1 MKATYYFRSLVPFT
15 GLTTSEMYLIQA
27 ECLIRRNSIE
37 AGLALLNHLC
47 KHRFNKQASTMMLK
61 AEDVGDAMTIV
72 LDERI
77 RELVFR
83 GLRWFDL
90 RRLNKDPRFKVTLE
104 REYNGNTYRLEPN
117 GKMYCFP
124 IPRTENMYNHL
135 IE

>member
-1 MKATYYFRSLVPFT
+1 
-15 GLTTSEMYLIQA
+15 
-27 ECLIRRNSIE
+27 
-37 AGLALLNHLC
+37 
-47 KHRFNKQASTMMLK
+47 MLK
-61 AEDVGDAMTIV
+61 AENVGDAMAVV
-72 LDERI
+72 LEERI

-104 REYNGNTYRLEPN
+104 RIYNSSTYHLEPN

-124 IPRTENMYNHL
+124 IPRTEKMYNHL